1 MSNLT
6 VTSAIDPS
14 PYSCLPFVFLM
25 LMMAFLPMAGG
36 LPQRLWE
43 PNLGKAAGVFVLS
56 LTVWLYYCIAF
67 ASQGGVEAMVS
78 QLIDWI
84 NFVCLI
90 GSLYVVAGGLFCDYD
105 DLASPRMNTLILLF
119 GAVLTNFTGTTGA
132 CMILIRTFVHIN
144 KARLAPHHITFFIM
158 IVGNISGVLTPLG
171 DPPMFIGFLKGV
183 PFLWM
188 LQNPKIVGSWA
199 MCVMVL
205 LIAFWVHDRRN
216 YSAYYFK
223 GIQVEN
229 VEVAV
234 APEAPSDRKNAFRGR
249 AAVFGFLGIVV
260 IVFVQGLPVWGSGN
274 DRYVNLGASA
284 ILVCLTLTIRYVV
297 GDPECYALNL
307 FNLGPLIE
315 VVILFFGL
323 FSTLAPVL
331 GYLEFH
337 ATELNLNQPW
347 QFFWTSGALSAVLDN
362 APTYLTFASLGAGL
376 YNASF
381 NDPQQV
387 AVLLTVPSFSNIL
400 EAVSMGSV
408 FFGACTYLGNAPN
421 LMVKATVEDMIKRE
435 GGYPPHAVP
444 NFLMYMAWV
453 LPHLLPLFVIVM
465 FIIGI

>member
-1 MSNLT
+1 MSPAST
-6 VTSAIDPS
+6 IDPS
-14 PYSCLPFVFLM
+14 PYSCIPFLVLM
-25 LMMAFLPMAGG
+25 LLMAFLPMSGG

-43 PNLGKAAGVFVLS
+43 PNAGKAVVVFILS
-56 LTVWLYYCIAF
+56 LVVWLYYCIAF
-67 ASQGGVEAMVS
+67 ANQGGVDAMAS

-90 GSLYVVAGGLFCDYD
+90 GSLYVVAGGLYCDYQD
-105 DLASPRMNTLILLF
+105 MASPNLNTLILLF

-132 CMILIRTFVHIN
+132 CMILIRPFIHIN
-144 KARLAPHHITFFIM
+144 KNRLAPHHVTFFIM
-158 IVGNISGVLTPLG
+158 IIGNVSGVLTPLG

-188 LQNPKIVGSWA
+188 LQDPKIVGSWF
-199 MCVMVL
+199 MCVFVL
-205 LIAFWVHDRRN
+205 LIAFWLHDRRN
-216 YSAYYFK
+216 YLAYIKANASF
-223 GIQVEN
+223 IP
-229 VEVAV
+229 ADI
-234 APEAPSDRKNAFRGR
+234 SRKVVFRGR
-249 AAVFGFLGIVV
+249 AAAAGFVGIVV
-260 IVFVQGLPVWGSGN
+260 IVFVQGLPVWGTGN

-284 ILVCLTLTIRYVV
+284 ILVCLTLSVRFLF

-307 FNLGPLIE
+307 FSLRPLLE

-323 FSTLAPVL
+323 FATLAPVL
-331 GYLEFH
+331 GYLEFNAASLH
-337 ATELNLNQPW
+337 ITQPW

-387 AVLLTVPSFSNIL
+387 AVLLTIPSFARIL

-421 LMVKATVEDMIKRE
+421 LMVKATVEDMMKNE
-435 GGYPPHAVP
+435 GGYPERAVP
-444 NFLMYMAWV
+444 NFIVYMAWV
-453 LPHLLPLFVIVM
+453 LPHLLPLFVIVT
-465 FIIGI
+465 FIIGV